1 MGYTKEIYDLAS
13 QKLDNIRRN
22 SIREA
27 NMRRESLYKKYPR
40 AKEIERLLSS
50 TAVSAAKA
58 VLNGE
63 NTKEQLTKLKAS
75 NMALQEELSEILKK
89 EGLKSD
95 YLDIKYSCNYCKD
108 EGYVD
113 GIMCSCMKQLLRKE
127 AYNKLNSLSPLSL
140 CSFDSF
146 LTEFYSTEPIREN
159 GPSPRKRMEDILRY
173 CKNYAANFALDSQSL
188 LMQGATGLGKTHLS
202 LAIAKVAI
210 NKGYGVIYGSAPNII
225 TKLEKERF
233 RFSKDDESLN
243 SDEHLISC
251 DLLIL
256 DDLGTEF
263 STSFSNA
270 TIYNIINSRIMA
282 NKPTIISTNLSL
294 KELEKAYTERLVS
307 RVIGNTVRLEFLG
320 HDVRQKK
327 HFKSRTRN

>member
-1 MGYTKEIYDLAS
+1 MGYSKEIYDLAS
-13 QKLDNIRRN
+13 QKLDSIRRDAVMK
-22 SIREA
+22 A
-27 NMRRESLYKKYPR
+27 NIRRESLYKKYPR
-40 AKEIERLLSS
+40 AKQIERLLSS

-75 NMALQEELSEILKK
+75 NMALQEELANILKK
-89 EGLKSD
+89 EGLDPD
-95 YLDIKYSCNYCKD
+95 YLEIKYSCNYCKD

-146 LTEFYSTEPIREN
+146 STDFYSTEPIREK
-159 GPSPRKRMEDILRY
+159 GPSPKKRMDDILNF
-173 CKNYAANFALDSQSL
+173 CKNYAFNFTLNSQSL

-202 LAIAKVAI
+202 LSIAKVAI
-210 NKGYGVIYGSAPNII
+210 NKGYGVIYGSTPNII
-225 TKLEKERF
+225 TRLEKERF
-233 RFSKDDESLN
+233 RFSKDDESYN
-243 SDEHLISC
+243 SDEHLMNC

-270 TIYNIINSRIMA
+270 TVYNIINSRIMSD
-282 NKPTIISTNLSL
+282 KPTIISTNLTL

-307 RVIGNTVRLEFLG
+307 RIMGNTVRLEFLG
-320 HDVRQKK
+320 QDVRQKK
-327 HFKSRTRN
+327 HFKART